1 MISLVDVRA
10 DAGVDAALWGLDAAF
25 VAHPPRDVLEGCAH
39 CQREVRIA
47 DADPFAL
54 ALGLGVT
61 IGGPE
66 DVRSLTPWLLR
77 RVLQDDRLDLH
88 TVLSRIAEHWTDWSD
103 IERDAVRDVVDAIWV
118 ALLDTHP
125 DSPEGGTAVAY
136 LDGAS
141 GLGEAPDRLLSI
153 WEYKDTESADH
164 HLAELVIDTFYGA
177 RVPRRALAWARE
189 PAQIAR
195 LRLALERDHDRP
207 WAGTIAAACEL
218 VP

>member
-1 MISLVDVRA
+1 MDVKD

-25 VAHPPRDVLEGCAH
+25 VAHPPREVLEGCAH
-39 CQREVRIA
+39 CQREVRVA

-61 IGGPE
+61 IGGPG
-66 DVRSLTPWLLR
+66 DVRALTPWLLR
-77 RVLQDDRLDLH
+77 RVLTDTRLDLH
-88 TVLSRIAEHWTDWSD
+88 TVLSRIAEHWADWTD

-118 ALLDTHP
+118 ALLDAHP
-125 DSPEGGTAVAY
+125 DDATAVDY

-141 GLGEAPDRLLSI
+141 GLGDPPDRLLSI
-153 WEYKDTESADH
+153 WEYKDTPSADH

-177 RVPRRALAWARE
+177 RVPRRVLAWARE
-189 PAQIAR
+189 PTQAAR
-195 LRLALERDHDRP
+195 LRRALDRDRDQP
-207 WAGTIAAACEL
+207 WSGTLAAACEL

>member
-1 MISLVDVRA
+1 MDVKD

-25 VAHPPRDVLEGCAH
+25 VAHPPREVLEGCAH
-39 CQREVRIA
+39 CQREVRVA

-77 RVLQDDRLDLH
+77 RVLTDDRLDLH
-88 TVLSRIAEHWTDWSD
+88 TVLSRIAEHWAGWTE

-118 ALLDTHP
+118 ALLDLHP
-125 DSPEGGTAVAY
+125 GSPEGATAVDY

-141 GLGEAPDRLLSI
+141 GLGEPPDRLLAI
-153 WEYKDTESADH
+153 WEYKDTASADH
-164 HLAELVIDTFYGA
+164 HLAELVIDGFYGA
-177 RVPRRALAWARE
+177 RVQRRVLAWSRE
-189 PAQIAR
+189 PAQVAR
-195 LRLALERDHDRP
+195 LRLALDRDRDQP
-207 WAGTIAAACEL
+207 WAGTLAAAGEL
-218 VP
+218 LP